1 MPDKLLA
8 RAEQTGD
15 LTLEEIEQLLG
26 LEKPEELEKLFAAA
40 YAVKTRFVG
49 RVAWFRGLVEMSNI
63 CSKDCYYCGIRRSN
77 THTDRYLIPEE
88 DVIKSAVWAWQAE
101 YGSAVL
107 QAGERSDPE
116 FIAMVERIISE
127 IRLRTNGE
135 LGLTLSLGEQSE
147 ETYRRW
153 FAAGAH
159 RYLLRIETSNPELYR
174 KLHPADHSYDER
186 LECLNRLRRAGFMVG
201 TGVMVGLP
209 FQNLRHL
216 AEDVMFFKG
225 QDVDMIGMGPYIYHN
240 DTPLAAHRSAWEI
253 PTPKLLNLGLKMIA
267 VTRLV
272 LRDVNIASTTALQ
285 ALQDN
290 GRELGLLAGAN
301 VIMPNTTETQY
312 RANYQLYENKP
323 CLDENASMCRGC
335 LQRRIEAIGEKI
347 GFGGWGD
354 SPHYARR
361 RANTMEAN
369 NENQTTAD
377 FAGTVAGESVNPK
390 RQR

>member
-1 MPDKLLA
+1 MLDKLLA
-8 RAEQTGD
+8 RAEQTGE
-15 LTLEEIEQLLG
+15 LSLEEIEQLLG

-40 YAVKTRFVG
+40 YAVKTRCVG
-49 RVAWFRGLVEMSNI
+49 RIAWFRGLVEMSNI

-77 THTDRYLIPEE
+77 SHTDRYLIPEE

-107 QAGERSDPE
+107 QAGERSDPA
-116 FIAMVERIISE
+116 FIEMVERIISE
-127 IRLRTNGE
+127 IKRRTNGE

-216 AEDVMFFKG
+216 AEDVMFFRS

-240 DTPLAAHRSAWEI
+240 DTPLASYRPAWEI

-323 CLDENASMCRGC
+323 CLDENAALCRGC
-335 LQRRIEAIGEKI
+335 LQRRIEGIGEQI

-361 RANTMEAN
+361 QPKNLEVTHES
-369 NENQTTAD
+369 QTNAD
-377 FAGTVAGESVNPK
+377 FAGTIAGESVDPK
-390 RQR
+390 HPR